1 MERGSP
7 RLPWPPLCLL
17 FGKHGASPGF
27 KSRIMQ
33 TSTSLPRSAEAL
45 PKRRLRL
52 NWPRGLVVALAAL
65 AIFVPLLLIFYQ
77 SFLSAPFFAPV
88 KELTLDSYR
97 FIFDDPDF
105 RQAFANGF
113 MLAAGLTV
121 IAVPLGGM
129 LAFLMVRTD
138 LPGRGW
144 FAPALMVP
152 IFVSPMVIGFGYVVS
167 MGPVGFYTVW
177 VKHLLAWF
185 GFEGDPW
192 NIYAFPS
199 IVLIAGLTHVPHVYL
214 YASAAL
220 RSLGS
225 DVEEAAR
232 VAGASPLQVA
242 LNVSLPMIMPAL
254 AYSGVLVFF
263 LGFEVFGLVLVLGDP
278 EGHLV
283 LPTYLYKLT
292 NKLGTPSYH
301 LMAAVAVCLVAVTM
315 PLVMLQ
321 RWLLRSAN
329 KYVAIKGKGARQKA
343 LPLGKWRWVA
353 FALIAGWLVFTVLIP
368 LSGIALRTFV
378 SHWGDGIDLLDVL
391 TLQNLRDVWDQ
402 PSLVRGIVNTVAIGV
417 IGGALAVACYT
428 AIALAM
434 HRKQDGITRFLDYS
448 VLVPRAV
455 PGLLAGLSFLWVFL
469 FVPSL
474 LDSLFKGSDNF
485 FALWMTDSFI
495 PALRSLRSTIFSVWL
510 AYSVVWLAYGLRL
523 INTALLQVGPELEE
537 AARAVGAPR
546 ARVTRDVTLPLV
558 RYGLIGAW
566 LMVFLIF
573 EREYSTGVYLL
584 SPGTEVIG
592 SMIVSLWAA
601 GAVELVAALSFIN
614 ITLVAVGLG
623 IALRFG
629 LKLHD

>member
-1 MERGSP
+1 
-7 RLPWPPLCLL
+7 
-17 FGKHGASPGF
+17 
-27 KSRIMQ
+27 
-33 TSTSLPRSAEAL
+33 
-45 PKRRLRL
+45 
-52 NWPRGLVVALAAL
+52 VVALASL

-88 KELTLDSYR
+88 KTLTLDSYR
-97 FIFDDPDF
+97 FIFDDSDF
-105 RQAFANGF
+105 RQAFVNGF
-113 MLAAGLTV
+113 YLASGLAL

-138 LPGRGW
+138 LPGRAW
-144 FAPALMVP
+144 IAPMLLVP
-152 IFVSPMVIGFGYVVS
+152 IFVSPMVIAFGYVVS

-177 VKHLLAWF
+177 VRNLLSAV

-192 NIYAFPS
+192 NVYSFPA
-199 IVLIAGLTHVPHVYL
+199 IVVIAGLTHVPHVYL

-220 RSLGS
+220 KSLGS

-283 LPTYLYKLT
+283 LATYLYKLT

-321 RWLLRSAN
+321 RWLLKSAN
-329 KYVAIKGKGARQKA
+329 KYVSIKGKGARQKA
-343 LPLGKWRWVA
+343 LPLGKWRWIA
-353 FALIAGWLVFTVLIP
+353 FALIAFWLLFTVIVP

-378 SHWGDGIDLLDVL
+378 SHWGDGVKLMEVL
-391 TLQNLRDVWDQ
+391 TLQNFRDVWSQ
-402 PSLVRGIVNTVAIGV
+402 PSLVRGIINTVLIGV
-417 IGGALAVACYT
+417 IGGALAVVCYS

-434 HRKQDGITRFLDYS
+434 HRKNDGITRFLDYS

-474 LDSLFKGSDNF
+474 LDSFLKGFDNDV
-485 FALWMTDSFI
+485 ARWLSDSFI
-495 PALRSLRSTIFSVWL
+495 PQLRSLRSTIFSVWL
-510 AYSVVWLAYGLRL
+510 AYSVVWMAYGLRL
-523 INTALLQVGPELEE
+523 ITTALLQVGPELEE
-537 AARAVGAPR
+537 AARAVGAQR
-546 ARVTRDVTLPLV
+546 GQVTRDVTLPLV
-558 RYGLIGAW
+558 KYGLLGAW

-592 SMIVSLWAA
+592 SMIVSMWAA

-614 ITLVAVGLG
+614 IALVAIGLG

-629 LKLHD
+629 IKLHD